1 MLPLLCDSIDCVR
14 VCAFHYMVSMTM
26 RFPLLSNTCVPLQ
39 ALRFARSI
47 CFPSF
52 HRISRI
58 HTFNFMHFI
67 IYFVHGMC
75 TRVCSECIPL
85 HTIHCGFMRCMSCTA
100 CVPLQNPMHASNVS
114 RVCHC
119 MRSIA
124 NVLHMPPVQHGKSYT
139 RSTTPKKQA
148 MHIKK
153 STQRST

>member
-14 VCAFHYMVSMTM
+14 MCAFHYMVSMTM

-52 HRISRI
+52 HRSSRI
-58 HTFNFMHFI
+58 HTFNLMHFI

-119 MRSIA
+119 MRSIVNSYICLPCSMGNHIQGAPNA
-124 NVLHMPPVQHGKSYT
+124 NKPS
-139 RSTTPKKQA
+139 
-148 MHIKK
+148 MHIRK
-153 STQRST
+153 SQRST